1 MSQTYN
7 LGKVAITPRGAYSST
22 AQYTPLDIL
31 TYNGSS
37 YLVLQNCSGVTP
49 PNATYYMVVASKGDT
64 GSAGASPTIAAGTV
78 TMTPAGTPASV
89 TNVGTNVNAS
99 FNFTLPNGNVFYTGT
114 SITGTETEPTVY
126 ADSGVTNAGVG
137 DLYFNTSVGN
147 FYKCIYGGDASTAT
161 WSFIANTVPDG
172 SITTDKIADSAVTRS
187 KIDDGAIGN
196 EEIENGV
203 VTLNKLGSNVTDVLD
218 NKANVDGEYEQMTVG
233 NAEQLVSTVGITD
246 NAPYS
251 FRTSGGS
258 VDIGD
263 RETDEVVGGT
273 ICWNQL
279 INRSDGI
286 TSSTDVTWNS
296 TTYRATITYPVGNTG
311 SRVIRFPTVD
321 NASRISGHKYLLYSP
336 YFETNL
342 TGGGLQN
349 SYWTIFGAESPRK
362 TYGANEVGT
371 LCAVFEAGETNP
383 SYTRFYIYPTSSSVY
398 GTIVVQ
404 CPMIFD
410 LTKMFG
416 STIANYVYSLGDDG
430 AYAWFKN
437 LFPNV
442 YYAKN
447 TGSLMSVNT
456 SAHNMVGF
464 NAFDVDSVDLVSG
477 NWAGGSTNGN
487 VHTNNYIRVVPNST
501 YYLKSLQTSGTYIRQ
516 YDSAKNDINEEIKKY
531 SSDFIQF
538 TTSQNASY
546 VRILWYVADGLTVN
560 QVRNANICLNLHWDG
575 EKDGD
580 FEQYEYHSYPLDSS
594 LTLRGIPK
602 LDADNQ
608 LYYDGDTYQSDGTVT
623 RNFGTRAYESGDE
636 SLADA
641 ITDGTNTVYKLTTPT
656 TESATG
662 FANPQIVSDWGTE
675 QYVDYSYSQGT
686 RDVEIPVGHNTLY
699 SANLRAKLEMM
710 PNSPSNGNGDYVVR
724 QTDGINAYVPLVI
737 PSELPNAP
745 TVEGTYYLEAT
756 VDGEGNVTYAW
767 QSNA

>member
-161 WSFIANTVPDG
+161 WSFIANTVPNG

-196 EEIENGV
+196 DEIENGV

-233 NAEQLVSTVGITD
+233 NAEQLVSTVGIAD

-279 INRSDGI
+279 FDETTEINLSVGSQRTKTTAVPVGSPIITGNKYLMLAEYSNAVNVVRAVTCSLYTRNNSSNKIVASISSTVSGKKYKIFESAYSGTSDG
-286 TSSTDVTWNS
+286 
-296 TTYRATITYPVGNTG
+296 TTNINEGNIWIY
-311 SRVIRFPTVD
+311 SAM
-321 NASRISGHKYLLYSP
+321 NASDTGASCDISR
-336 YFETNL
+336 
-342 TGGGLQN
+342 LQ
-349 SYWTIFGAESPRK
+349 
-362 TYGANEVGT
+362 
-371 LCAVFEAGETNP
+371 L
-383 SYTRFYIYPTSSSVY
+383 
-398 GTIVVQ
+398 
-404 CPMIFD
+404 FD

-416 STIANYVYSLGDDG
+416 STIADYVYSLGDDG
-430 AYAWFKN
+430 AYAWFEN
-437 LFPNV
+437 LFPNI
-442 YYAKN
+442 YYAN
-447 TGSLMSVNT
+447 NSGSLMSVNT

-464 NAFDVDSVDLVSG
+464 NAFDVDNVDLVSG

-501 YYLKSLQTSGTYIRQ
+501 YYLKSLQTSGTYIKQ

-662 FANPQIVSDWGTE
+662 FANQQIVSDWGTE
-675 QYVDYSYSQGT
+675 QYVDYSYAQGT

-767 QSNA
+767 QNNS